1 MKQAEE
7 TSYLEAPREIRVPA
21 SWGGKKE
28 VNEGSTE
35 IEKGWG
41 GRENWGMEIME
52 IMCAKVKVFSKLVLH
67 SPEVRSLILKSHC
80 IPSLLKNCFSHSSFP
95 KGTDPGFELYF
106 TGTIFT
112 KWY

>member
-41 GRENWGMEIME
+41 GRENWGYGDHGDHVCQSEG
-52 IMCAKVKVFSKLVLH
+52 VFQTC
-67 SPEVRSLILKSHC
+67 SPQPRSLLPDSEI
-80 IPSLLKNCFSHSSFP
+80 SLHP
-95 KGTDPGFELYF
+95 F
-106 TGTIFT
+106 T
-112 KWY
+112 